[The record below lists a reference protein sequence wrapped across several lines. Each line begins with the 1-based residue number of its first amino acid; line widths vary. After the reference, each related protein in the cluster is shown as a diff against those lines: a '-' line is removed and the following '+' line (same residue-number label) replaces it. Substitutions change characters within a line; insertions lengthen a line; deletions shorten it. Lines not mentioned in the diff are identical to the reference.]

1 MKALYETPL
10 VEAMDIKLEESILL
24 SNHESFSPGEEI
36 PDD

>member
-10 VEAMDIKLEESILL
+10 VEAMDIKLEESIL
-24 SNHESFSPGEEI
+24 SNHEGFKQGDEI

>member
-10 VEAMDIKLEESILL
+10 VEAMDIKLEESIL
-24 SNHESFSPGEEI
+24 SNHESFTHGEEI